1 MQPEPDNFA
10 QMLGQLKRLP
20 SADQKSVIAQLPLD
34 QRLLLADM
42 MSAKT
47 PDLIKADEEANV
59 YAHRYASLSSHIA
72 TICRAADQA
81 SDFEAEA
88 KSRIKPVTRQAL
100 ISALDELERRA
111 AAQGEKPNGMSL
123 RAMFMDFVFGKR
135 AGA

>member
-10 QMLGQLKRLP
+10 QILGQLKRLP
-20 SADQKSVIAQLPLD
+20 TADQKSVIAHLPLD
-34 QRLLLADM
+34 QRLLLADL

-59 YAHRYASLSSHIA
+59 LVHRYASLSPHIA
-72 TICRAADQA
+72 TICRVADQA
-81 SDFEAEA
+81 SDFEAIA

-100 ISALDELERRA
+100 ISALDDLERRA
-111 AAQGEKPNGMSL
+111 AAQGEKPKEMSL
-123 RAMFMDFVFGKR
+123 RAMVMDFAFGKR